1 MATAAG
7 AEVRILFVFDPGRS
21 AILLVTGDK
30 AGKWSRWYAEA
41 IPRGEQL
48 YEIYPKDRAEEEA
61 AE

>member
-1 MATAAG
+1 
-7 AEVRILFVFDPGRS
+7 
-21 AILLVTGDK
+21 VTGDK

-48 YEIYPKDRAEEEA
+48 YEIYLKDRAEEA